1 MKLLVISHKEC
12 WKSASSPIGWA
23 TDGGFAFHITA
34 IGSLFDE
41 VEVFV
46 PEVKGHDKG
55 EVYFSDSKIG
65 ITPIRYNFGNGAVR
79 KIKVIW
85 WSLTRLAVVI
95 KKIRSADLIHVPI
108 PSDIGTI
115 GMYLAFWLRKPLF
128 VRHCGNWA
136 NQRTR
141 AEKLWR
147 RFFER
152 NAGHRLLALATGGNN
167 TPPSHLNS
175 HIHWIFSSSLL
186 EKEIAKN
193 NVQRTMVKGQKV
205 RLITV
210 SRQVRAKGTDTSL
223 KALAL
228 LRDSN
233 IFLDVVGD
241 GPDLPFFIEMAKQF
255 NITSQVR
262 FHGKCTHSQ
271 VLDLMKQCNLFCYPT
286 RASEG
291 FPKVVLEAMSCG
303 LPVITNPVSVL
314 PELVDVSNS
323 GVILKEDTPEELAK
337 AIQRI
342 IKDKTLYEKISL
354 NAMNKAKE
362 YSLEAWALF
371 IAQKLNETFHWQL
384 KPLREIVK

>member
-1 MKLLVISHKEC
+1 MKLIVFSHKEC
-12 WKSASSPIGWA
+12 WKSSSSPTGWA

-41 VEVFV
+41 VEVLV
-46 PEVKGHDKG
+46 PEVNCHEKG
-55 EVYFSDSKIG
+55 EVYFSDSKVE
-65 ITPIRYNFGNGAVR
+65 ITPISYNFGNGTLR

-85 WSLTRLAVVI
+85 WSLTRLPVLI
-95 KKIRSADLIHVPI
+95 KKIRGADLIHVPI

-128 VRHCGNWA
+128 VRHCGNWE

-147 RFFER
+147 RFFEK

-193 NVQRTMVKGQKV
+193 GTQRTMVKGQKV

-210 SRQVRAKGTDTSL
+210 SRQVSAKGTDTTL
-223 KALAL
+223 KALSL
-228 LRDSN
+228 LQDSN

-241 GPDLPFFIEMAKQF
+241 GPDLPFFIEMAKEL

-262 FHGKCTHSQ
+262 FHGKCTHNQ
-271 VLDLMKQCNLFCYPT
+271 VLDLMKQCDLFCYPT

-303 LPVITNPVSVL
+303 LPVVTNPVSIL
-314 PELVDVSNS
+314 PELVGKSIS
-323 GVILKEDTPEELAK
+323 GIILGEDTPEELSK
-337 AIQRI
+337 VIQSI
-342 IKDKTLYEKISL
+342 IADRTLYENISL
-354 NAMNKAKE
+354 NAINKARE

-371 IAQKLNETFHWQL
+371 IAQKLNDTFGWNL
-384 KPLREIVK
+384 KSLREIVK